1 VQNKIMQIYKDG
13 TKVWRVNGEFHR
25 TDGHAIEWPDGDRLW
40 YLHGKHYKFDEGL
53 DQTTGLTDE
62 QKVMYKLEHG

>member
-1 VQNKIMQIYKDG
+1 
-13 TKVWRVNGEFHR
+13 
-25 TDGHAIEWPDGDRLW
+25 LW
-40 YLHGKHYKFDEGL
+40 YLHGKHYKFDEWL